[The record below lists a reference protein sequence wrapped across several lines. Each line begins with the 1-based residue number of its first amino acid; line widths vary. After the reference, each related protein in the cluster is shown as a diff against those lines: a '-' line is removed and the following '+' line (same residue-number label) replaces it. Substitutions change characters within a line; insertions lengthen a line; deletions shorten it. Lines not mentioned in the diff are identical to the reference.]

1 MMYYQW
7 VLGANLGH
15 KLLYKGGK
23 RGKEG
28 GEERKGKRER
38 KKKGGGGGGGGGG
51 EGGGRGNGGKFEY
64 CNKWEAT
71 ILAKFWLSSLD

>member
-1 MMYYQW
+1 MSSTWSRHMR
-7 VLGANLGH
+7 LATGTLPFAGNLGH

-38 KKKGGGGGGGGGG
+38 KKKGGGGGGRR
-51 EGGGRGNGGKFEY
+51 ER
-64 CNKWEAT
+64 KWRE
-71 ILAKFWLSSLD
+71 I